1 MRSRNLLIAILAL
14 TSIASFAACS
24 NAQSSPQQQ
33 TGSAQATQPQAVMTP
48 EERQLYIDAARN
60 SWGFVNS
67 IYRPATGFAKA
78 HAKYSYVTLWDIAG
92 VMAAH
97 FVARDLGFIDDAT
110 YDARISKAL
119 ATLSTIDLFDRSAF
133 NRIYD
138 AETGRMVD
146 NASQISTVGAGWSST
161 DIGRLLIWL
170 RVIQTRD
177 PKYAPLAAQIVRRL
191 DMGKVLNGGYLQG
204 VDVDPK
210 TGSRKAF
217 IETEMGYQQYATT
230 GFSLWGAKIARDA
243 MDVRANAS
251 QVNVLGVKLLVDSRG
266 NDRVMSEPY
275 IMLGLET
282 GYRSPQLRQQALAV
296 LNAQAARHQRTG
308 IVTMV
313 TEDAMP
319 DPPYYFYYYS
329 VYHRGQTFTV
339 EGPGDKLYVEKPRW
353 VSSKA
358 AFGWNAVLPNAY
370 TQLALRT
377 VQPARTANGYGSGVY
392 EGTYAPTGVPSLN
405 TAALI
410 MESALYKTRGVPI
423 LTYASSSPMPP
434 VATPAQAATSTPTP
448 VTTPKPA
455 VATPKAVTTQKST
468 PSKTRRR

>member
-1 MRSRNLLIAILAL
+1 MRSNNLVVAIVVVSAM
-14 TSIASFAACS
+14 AFAAACS
-24 NAQSSPQQQ
+24 NAQAAQ
-33 TGSAQATQPQAVMTP
+33 TQTPAQPQVVVSP
-48 EERQLYIDAARN
+48 EERQQYLDAARS
-60 SWGFVNS
+60 SWNFVNS
-67 IYRPATGFAKA
+67 IYQPTTGFAKA

-92 VMAAH
+92 NIAAH
-97 FVARDLGFIDDAT
+97 FVARDLGFIDNTT

-119 ATLSTIDLFDRSAF
+119 ATLSTIDLFDRAAF
-133 NRIYD
+133 NRID
-138 AETGRMVD
+138 DSETGRMVD
-146 NASQISTVGAGWSST
+146 NASKLSTVGAGWSST

-170 RVIQTRD
+170 RIVQTRD
-177 PKYAPLAAQIVRRL
+177 PKYAALVTQIVRRL

-210 TGSRKAF
+210 TGSRKTF
-217 IETEMGYQQYATT
+217 IETEMGYQQYATS
-230 GFSLWGAKIARDA
+230 GFSLWGARVARDA
-243 MDVRANAS
+243 MDVRANAT
-251 QVNVLGVKLLVDSRG
+251 QINVMGVKLLVDSRG

-282 GYRSPQLRQQALAV
+282 GYRSAQLQQQASQV

-329 VYHRGQTFTV
+329 VYHHGQTFTV
-339 EGPGDKLYVEKPRW
+339 ERAGDSKNLQKPRW
-353 VSSKA
+353 VSTKA

-370 TQLALRT
+370 TALALRT
-377 VQPARTANGYGSGVY
+377 VQPAKTANGWGSGVY

-410 MESALYKTRGVPI
+410 MESALYKIRGAPI
-423 LTYASSSPMPP
+423 LTLAASSPPPP
-434 VATPAQAATSTPTP
+434 VVSPAPISTPVSTQSSVP
-448 VTTPKPA
+448 KKPA
-455 VATPKAVTTQKST
+455 ST
-468 PSKTRRR
+468 ASSTRRR

>member
-1 MRSRNLLIAILAL
+1 MRSRNLLIAILTL
-14 TSIASFAACS
+14 TSLATSAACS
-24 NAQSSPQQQ
+24 KAQSSPQQQ
-33 TGSAQATQPQAVMTP
+33 TGAQSAQAAQPQLVTSP

-60 SWGFVNS
+60 SWNFVNS
-67 IYRPATGFAKA
+67 IYQPTTGFAKA
-78 HAKYSYVTLWDIAG
+78 HSKYSYVTLWDIAG
-92 VMAAH
+92 AMAAH

-146 NASQISTVGAGWSST
+146 NASKISTVGAGWSST
-161 DIGRLLIWL
+161 DIGRLLLWL
-170 RVIQTRD
+170 RIVQTRD
-177 PKYAPLAAQIVRRL
+177 PKYAGITAQIVRRL

-230 GFSLWGAKIARDA
+230 GFSLWGAKVARDA

-329 VYHRGQTFTV
+329 VYHREQTFTV
-339 EGPGDKLYVEKPRW
+339 EGPGERLYVQKPRW

-377 VQPARTANGYGSGVY
+377 VQPAKTASGYGSGVY

-410 MESALYKTRGVPI
+410 MESALYKIRGIPI

-434 VATPAQAATSTPTP
+434 VATPAQASAPTS
-448 VTTPKPA
+448 TPKPA
-455 VATPKAVTTQKST
+455 VTTTKPATTPKST